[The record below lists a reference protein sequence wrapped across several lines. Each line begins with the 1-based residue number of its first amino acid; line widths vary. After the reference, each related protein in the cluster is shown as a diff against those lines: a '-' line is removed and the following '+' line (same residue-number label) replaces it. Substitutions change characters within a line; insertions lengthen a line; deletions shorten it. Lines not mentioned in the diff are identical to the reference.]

1 MLPGHV
7 PSLGALKPSQV
18 HQFPRYSFSLN
29 LNMLF
34 SFVISFC
41 ERNLHVL
48 AVDHY
53 FDIKNTCISAIFI
66 LDKKDMRNFA
76 NTFTV

>member
-1 MLPGHV
+1 
-7 PSLGALKPSQV
+7 
-18 HQFPRYSFSLN
+18 
-29 LNMLF
+29 MLF